1 MGLFN
6 RNKESDEERYNR
18 LLQEAM
24 NNIAAHNFLISLDFA
39 VGEYGNS
46 DVVAGSMIGETGK
59 LIAMSKYGDV
69 KWDSTTIQLHTD
81 GIQIHYNGVGIL
93 YSDILNMEWVK
104 PRMSNQKELTVHT
117 RHGDYIFRSE
127 QVFIDAVIN
136 YINLFK
142 ERYVGW
148 INEGL
153 IVPGEDLTAE
163 EFQELID
170 GTYTPKKQKND
181 NDSSDADRLLRA
193 AELYE
198 RGLLS
203 EEEFTALKKK
213 IL

>member
-117 RHGDYIFRSE
+117 RQGDYIFRSE

-153 IVPGEDLTAE
+153 IVPGED
-163 EFQELID
+163 FQELID

-181 NDSSDADRLLRA
+181 NDSEDADRLLRA